1 MNIAIFGDFI
11 LNSSVLLDKFLEGT
25 KSRAFRIV
33 QITTG
38 NLKDALD
45 LVKDAIFKLVEKYS
59 DHREQESAPLF
70 NHILNCRIND

>member
-11 LNSSVLLDKFLEGT
+11 LNSSVLLDKFLEGA

-45 LVKDAIFKLVEKYS
+45 LV
-59 DHREQESAPLF
+59 
-70 NHILNCRIND
+70 